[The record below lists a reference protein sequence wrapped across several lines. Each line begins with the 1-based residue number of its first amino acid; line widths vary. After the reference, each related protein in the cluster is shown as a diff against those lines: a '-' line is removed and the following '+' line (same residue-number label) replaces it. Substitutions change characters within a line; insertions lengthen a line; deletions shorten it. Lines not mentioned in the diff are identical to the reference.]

1 MRKITILGLN
11 FTKQTRDT
19 QWDISMS
26 NFNNISQHSRVEN
39 LYTNFYEFFWKRG
52 RRRRKKGGRHTVQ
65 FIRGAFKIQMSS
77 LWKFLR
83 RGSILLRI
91 AKIFRRVEIR
101 RNEVDGE
108 KKKKKKRIYFRG
120 FLFVCSRELRTFQRW
135 LTIIFEG
142 WILSPVWNEISHRLR
157 AGNLPYHDSHFTS
170 NIYPRWWSL
179 ARQWTVWKMHLFY
192 WKLNWMC
199 RDLFILL
206 LFATVCRDGC
216 SAVRGE
222 LLYDVK
228 NIFGT
233 IEVRINE
240 GKWKFCFQNVYL
252 FVKWMI
258 VSWKRNCWM
267 NRNF

>member
-1 MRKITILGLN
+1 
-11 FTKQTRDT
+11 
-19 QWDISMS
+19 MS
-26 NFNNISQHSRVEN
+26 NFNNISQRRFAS
-39 LYTNFYEFFWKRG
+39 WKF
-52 RRRRKKGGRHTVQ
+52 VY
-65 FIRGAFKIQMSS
+65 
-77 LWKFLR
+77 KFLR
-83 RGSILLRI
+83 VLLKKRKKKKKKKGKGVPCSSFGAHLKFKCRRLKLSSTWFDSSRI

-101 RNEVDGE
+101 CNEVDGRE
-108 KKKKKKRIYFRG
+108 KKKKKKIYFRG

-157 AGNLPYHDSHFTS
+157 AGNLPYHDSHCTS
-170 NIYPRWWSL
+170 NIYSGWWSL
-179 ARQWTVWKMHLFY
+179 VRQWTVWKMHLFY

-199 RDLFILL
+199 RGPFILL

-216 SAVRGE
+216 SAVRRE

-233 IEVRINE
+233 MEVRISDGE
-240 GKWKFCFQNVYL
+240 WKFCFWNVYL

-258 VSWKRNCWM
+258 VSWKTNCCM

>member
-120 FLFVCSRELRTFQRW
+120 FLFVCSRELRTFQFHVGWQLFSKDGYCHLCEMKFRIDCEPETFHITILISRATFTLADDRW
-135 LTIIFEG
+135 LASEPYGKCTCFTESLIECAGTCSFFFC
-142 WILSPVWNEISHRLR
+142 SP
-157 AGNLPYHDSHFTS
+157 
-170 NIYPRWWSL
+170 
-179 ARQWTVWKMHLFY
+179 
-192 WKLNWMC
+192 
-199 RDLFILL
+199 
-206 LFATVCRDGC
+206 LFAVMVAQRWEENYYTMW
-216 SAVRGE
+216 
-222 LLYDVK
+222 K
-228 NIFGT
+228 IFL
-233 IEVRINE
+233 V
-240 GKWKFCFQNVYL
+240 Q
-252 FVKWMI
+252 
-258 VSWKRNCWM
+258 
-267 NRNF
+267 

>member
-26 NFNNISQHSRVEN
+26 NFNNISQHLRVEN

-108 KKKKKKRIYFRG
+108 KKKKRKKNLFSRIFVRLFPRITNVSTLADNYFRRMDIVTCVKWN
-120 FLFVCSRELRTFQRW
+120 FASIASRKPSISRFSFHEQHLPS
-135 LTIIFEG
+135 LMIAG
-142 WILSPVWNEISHRLR
+142 SPVNRMENAL
-157 AGNLPYHDSHFTS
+157 
-170 NIYPRWWSL
+170 
-179 ARQWTVWKMHLFY
+179 V
-192 WKLNWMC
+192 
-199 RDLFILL
+199 LL
-206 LFATVCRDGC
+206 KA
-216 SAVRGE
+216 
-222 LLYDVK
+222 
-228 NIFGT
+228 
-233 IEVRINE
+233 
-240 GKWKFCFQNVYL
+240 
-252 FVKWMI
+252 
-258 VSWKRNCWM
+258 
-267 NRNF
+267 

>member
-1 MRKITILGLN
+1 
-11 FTKQTRDT
+11 
-19 QWDISMS
+19 
-26 NFNNISQHSRVEN
+26 
-39 LYTNFYEFFWKRG
+39 
-52 RRRRKKGGRHTVQ
+52 
-65 FIRGAFKIQMSS
+65 MSS

-83 RGSILLRI
+83 RGSILLESRKYFV
-91 AKIFRRVEIR
+91 ALKFV
-101 RNEVDGE
+101 VTKWMG
-108 KKKKKKRIYFRG
+108 KKKRIYFRG
-120 FLFVCSRELRTFQRW
+120 FLFVCSLELRTFQRW

-170 NIYPRWWSL
+170 NIYSRWWSL
-179 ARQWTVWKMHLFY
+179 VRQWTVWKMHLFY

-199 RDLFILL
+199 RDPFILL
-206 LFATVCRDGC
+206 LFPTVCRDGC

-258 VSWKRNCWM
+258 VSWKTNCYEIFNTWREKLRNKLII
-267 NRNF
+267 REFI